1 MEKVKQNKGG
11 RPAKEIKRNITITVH
26 CSAFEKR
33 LLREK
38 SQDFGISLS
47 EYLRQTGLDHKITRH
62 RKDYPKE
69 ALVLNGMLNH
79 IAANLNQIAKK
90 RNSGEELGAYRRIQL
105 EELSE
110 QLHLLTQQIRNYFI

>member
-11 RPAKEIKRNITITVH
+11 RPAKGIKRNITITVH

-33 LLREK
+33 ILLEK
-38 SQDFGISLS
+38 SKDFGITLS
-47 EYLRQTGLDHKITRH
+47 EYLRQTGLDHKIIRH
-62 RKDYPKE
+62 RKDYPRE
-69 ALVLNGMLNH
+69 ALILNGMLNH

-90 RNSGEELGAYRRIQL
+90 RNSGEELGAYRRTQL

>member
-33 LLREK
+33 ILREK
-38 SQDFGISLS
+38 SKDFGISLS

-62 RKDYPKE
+62 RKDYPRE
-69 ALVLNGMLNH
+69 ALLLNGVLNH

-90 RNSGEELGAYRRIQL
+90 RNSGEELGAYRRTQL

>member
-11 RPAKEIKRNITITVH
+11 RPAKEIKRNLTITVH

-33 LLREK
+33 ILREK
-38 SQDFGISLS
+38 SKDFGISLS

-62 RKDYPKE
+62 RKDYPRE
-69 ALVLNGMLNH
+69 ALLLNGVLNH

-90 RNSGEELGAYRRIQL
+90 RNSGEELGAYRRTQL

>member
-1 MEKVKQNKGG
+1 MEKIKQNKGG

-47 EYLRQTGLDHKITRH
+47 EYLRQTGLDHKIIRR
-62 RKDYPKE
+62 RKDCPKE
-69 ALVLNGMLNH
+69 ALILNGMLNN

-90 RNSGEELGAYRRIQL
+90 RNSGEELGAYRRALL

>member
-11 RPAKEIKRNITITVH
+11 RPAKGIKRNITITVH

-33 LLREK
+33 ILREK
-38 SQDFGISLS
+38 SKDFGISLS

-62 RKDYPKE
+62 RKDYPRE
-69 ALVLNGMLNH
+69 ALLLNGVLNH

-90 RNSGEELGAYRRIQL
+90 RNSGEELGAYRRTQL

>member
-33 LLREK
+33 ILLEK
-38 SQDFGISLS
+38 RKDFGITLS
-47 EYLRQTGLDHKITRH
+47 EYLRQTGLDHKIIRH
-62 RKDYPKE
+62 RKDYPRE
-69 ALVLNGMLNH
+69 ALILNGMLNH

-90 RNSGEELGAYRRIQL
+90 RNSGEELGAYRRTQL

>member
-33 LLREK
+33 ILLEK
-38 SQDFGISLS
+38 CKDFGITLS
-47 EYLRQTGLDHKITRH
+47 EYLRQIGLDHKIIRH

-69 ALVLNGMLNH
+69 ALILNGVLNH

-90 RNSGEELGAYRRIQL
+90 RNSGEELGVYRRTQL